1 MSAAQSTGAGTP
13 DTAAAPPDTAAA
25 PPDTA
30 AAPPDTG
37 ADTPDTAAD
46 TADTTAAPPATTAA
60 PPDTAAAPAE
70 TAGSPP
76 DTAAGPPDAAADP
89 VDAQEYAG
97 EVGGFVLARS
107 AVDRVSARRADTDW
121 LAATW
126 ADPATRVL
134 VLENARAL
142 VRFGDQEAELVLVPP
157 AQAPE
162 GLRFLLGVDDAEV
175 AYFGVMG
182 PPGCLESLT
191 ATETAADLSITG
203 ESEHAAPQPAP
214 EASAEHGARPEAP
227 AETAGQAEAEAA
239 AGKGAPGEAAAA
251 EAAAPVAPEQ
261 QTVTEQVAWLARA
274 KPGLRPADLREAAAL
289 LDDRDA
295 GLLTHAVA
303 LANWHATH
311 THCPRCGTPTV
322 TVAAGH
328 AQRCPAD
335 GSEHFP
341 RVDPAVIMLV
351 TDPDDRCLLA
361 RNRRWPERRVSI
373 LAGFV
378 EPGEA
383 AEQAVAREVGEETGI
398 TVARVRYVGSQPW
411 PMPQSLML
419 GFRASAAG
427 DLEIRVD
434 EDEIAEAHWFSR
446 DELRSA
452 LASREILLPP
462 PVSIAHRLI
471 ESWYGE
477 ELPGVW

>member
-1 MSAAQSTGAGTP
+1 MSAAQSTG
-13 DTAAAPPDTAAA
+13 D
-25 PPDTA
+25 
-30 AAPPDTG
+30 
-37 ADTPDTAAD
+37 DTPDTV
-46 TADTTAAPPATTAA
+46 
-60 PPDTAAAPAE
+60 
-70 TAGSPP
+70 
-76 DTAAGPPDAAADP
+76 AGPPDAVTGPSDP
-89 VDAQEYAG
+89 QEYAG
-97 EVGGFVLARS
+97 ELGGFVLARS
-107 AVDRVSARRADTDW
+107 TVDRVSARRADTDW
-121 LAATW
+121 LAAAW

-134 VLENARAL
+134 VLEDTRAL
-142 VRFGDQEAELVLVPP
+142 VRFGDKEADLVLAPP
-157 AQAPE
+157 AEAPE

-182 PPGCLESLT
+182 PPGCLESLA
-191 ATETAADLSITG
+191 ATQTPSNPSLTG
-203 ESEHAAPQPAP
+203 EAGDAAPAQA
-214 EASAEHGARPEAP
+214 PEAP
-227 AETAGQAEAEAA
+227 AEDRPEEETPGQTAGGTGAEAP
-239 AGKGAPGEAAAA
+239 AGEGPAEESAPGEAADAEAPAA
-251 EAAAPVAPEQ
+251 EAPAAEAPAAEASAAEAPAAVTPEAVAPEQ

-274 KPGLRPADLREAAAL
+274 KPGLRAADLREAAAL
-289 LDDRDA
+289 LNDRDA
-295 GLLTHAVA
+295 GLFTHAVA

-311 THCPRCGTPTV
+311 THCPRCGSPTV

-328 AQRCPAD
+328 AQRCPVD

-341 RVDPAVIMLV
+341 RIDPAVIMLV

-378 EPGEA
+378 EPGES

-398 TVARVRYVGSQPW
+398 TVARVRYAGSQPW

-419 GFRASAAG
+419 GFRASATG
-427 DLEIRVD
+427 DLELRVD
-434 EDEIAEAHWFSR
+434 DDEISEAYWFSR

>member
-1 MSAAQSTGAGTP
+1 MSAAQS
-13 DTAAAPPDTAAA
+13 
-25 PPDTA
+25 
-30 AAPPDTG
+30 TG
-37 ADTPDTAAD
+37 ADTPDTAA
-46 TADTTAAPPATTAA
+46 
-60 PPDTAAAPAE
+60 
-70 TAGSPP
+70 GPP
-76 DTAAGPPDAAADP
+76 DTAAGPPDAAASPADTAAGPLDTAAGPPDP
-89 VDAQEYAG
+89 QEYAG
-97 EVGGFVLARS
+97 ELGGFVLARS
-107 AVDRVSARRADTDW
+107 AVDRVSARRADTEW
-121 LAATW
+121 LAAAW

-142 VRFGDQEAELVLVPP
+142 VRFGDKEAELVLVPP
-157 AQAPE
+157 AEAPE

-182 PPGCLESLT
+182 PPGTLESL
-191 ATETAADLSITG
+191 APTETTADPSITG
-203 ESEHAAPQPAP
+203 EGEDAAPEPAP
-214 EASAEHGARPEAP
+214 EAPAGDGPQQEAPGETAGGTEAAAPAGEEVPAGEAP
-227 AETAGQAEAEAA
+227 ASEA
-239 AGKGAPGEAAAA
+239 APGEAADE

-289 LDDRDA
+289 LNDRDA
-295 GLLTHAVA
+295 GLFTHSVA

-328 AQRCPAD
+328 AQRCPVD

-378 EPGEA
+378 EPGES

-419 GFRASAAG
+419 GFRAEATGS
-427 DLEIRVD
+427 LEITVD
-434 EDEIAEAHWFSR
+434 DEEIAEAGWFSR
-446 DELRSA
+446 DELKA
-452 LASREILLPP
+452 AIADGTILLPP
-462 PVSIAHRLI
+462 PVSIAHQI
-471 ESWYGE
+471 IQSWYGSP
-477 ELPGVW
+477 LPGSW

>member
-1 MSAAQSTGAGTP
+1 MSAAQSTGA
-13 DTAAAPPDTAAA
+13 
-25 PPDTA
+25 
-30 AAPPDTG
+30 
-37 ADTPDTAAD
+37 DTPD
-46 TADTTAAPPATTAA
+46 P
-60 PPDTAAAPAE
+60 
-70 TAGSPP
+70 
-76 DTAAGPPDAAADP
+76 AAGPPDPVAGPPDP
-89 VDAQEYAG
+89 QEYAG
-97 EVGGFVLARS
+97 ELGGFVLARS

-134 VLENARAL
+134 VLDNARAL
-142 VRFGDQEAELVLVPP
+142 VRFADKEADLVLVPP
-157 AQAPE
+157 AEAPE

-182 PPGCLESLT
+182 PPGCLESLAAMQT
-191 ATETAADLSITG
+191 PADLSITDQG
-203 ESEHAAPQPAP
+203 QDAAPEQA
-214 EASAEHGARPEAP
+214 PEAP
-227 AETAGQAEAEAA
+227 AEDGPQQE
-239 AGKGAPGEAAAA
+239 APGEAAGGTGAEEPAGEASAGEEPAGEGAAGEAVEA
-251 EAAAPVAPEQ
+251 EAAPPVAPEQ

-289 LDDRDA
+289 LNDRDA
-295 GLLTHAVA
+295 GLFTHAVA

-341 RVDPAVIMLV
+341 RIDPAVIMLV

-378 EPGEA
+378 EPGES

-427 DLEIRVD
+427 DLELRVD
-434 EDEIAEAHWFSR
+434 DDEIAEAHWFSR

-471 ESWYGE
+471 ESWYGK

>member
-1 MSAAQSTGAGTP
+1 MSAAQS
-13 DTAAAPPDTAAA
+13 
-25 PPDTA
+25 
-30 AAPPDTG
+30 TG

-46 TADTTAAPPATTAA
+46 T
-60 PPDTAAAPAE
+60 PDTAAN
-70 TAGSPP
+70 TP
-76 DTAAGPPDAAADP
+76 DTGPAAPDP
-89 VDAQEYAG
+89 QEYAG
-97 EVGGFVLARS
+97 ELGGFVLARS

-121 LAATW
+121 LAAAW
-126 ADPATRVL
+126 ADPDTRVL

-142 VRFGDQEAELVLVPP
+142 VRFGDKEADLVLVPP
-157 AQAPE
+157 AEAPE

-182 PPGCLESLT
+182 PPGCLESLA
-191 ATETAADLSITG
+191 ATEATTDLSITG
-203 ESEHAAPQPAP
+203 EGEHAAPEQA
-214 EASAEHGARPEAP
+214 PEAP
-227 AETAGQAEAEAA
+227 AEDGPPQEAPGETAGGTEAKAPAAEAA
-239 AGKGAPGEAAAA
+239 PGGAPAGDSAPGGAPAGDSAPGGAPAGDSAPGGAPGEAAPGESADA
-251 EAAAPVAPEQ
+251 ETAAPVAPEQ
-261 QTVTEQVAWLARA
+261 QTVTEQVAWLAQA

-289 LDDRDA
+289 LNDRDA
-295 GLLTHAVA
+295 GLFTHGVA

-341 RVDPAVIMLV
+341 RIDPAVIMLV

-378 EPGEA
+378 EPGES

-427 DLEIRVD
+427 DLELQVD
-434 EDEIAEAHWFSR
+434 DDEIAEAHWFSR

>member
-1 MSAAQSTGAGTP
+1 MSAAQSTGA
-13 DTAAAPPDTAAA
+13 
-25 PPDTA
+25 
-30 AAPPDTG
+30 
-37 ADTPDTAAD
+37 DTPDTV
-46 TADTTAAPPATTAA
+46 
-60 PPDTAAAPAE
+60 
-70 TAGSPP
+70 
-76 DTAAGPPDAAADP
+76 AGPPDAVAGPPDAVAGPPDP
-89 VDAQEYAG
+89 QDYAG
-97 EVGGFVLARS
+97 ELGGFVLARS

-121 LAATW
+121 LAAAW

-142 VRFGDQEAELVLVPP
+142 VRFGDKEADLVLAPP
-157 AQAPE
+157 AEAPE

-182 PPGCLESLT
+182 PPGCLESLA
-191 ATETAADLSITG
+191 ATETAANPSITA
-203 ESEHAAPQPAP
+203 EAEDAAPAQAP
-214 EASAEHGARPEAP
+214 EAPPEAP
-227 AETAGQAEAEAA
+227 AEQTPGETAGGTGAEAPVGEGPAEEA
-239 AGKGAPGEAAAA
+239 APGEAADAEAPAA
-251 EAAAPVAPEQ
+251 EAPAAEAPAAEAPAAEAPEALAPEAVAPEQ

-274 KPGLRPADLREAAAL
+274 QPGLRAADLREAAAL
-289 LDDRDA
+289 LNDRDA
-295 GLLTHAVA
+295 GLFTHAVA

-311 THCPRCGTPTV
+311 THCPRCGSPTV

-328 AQRCPAD
+328 AQRCPVD

-341 RVDPAVIMLV
+341 RIDPAVIMLV

-378 EPGEA
+378 EPGES

-398 TVARVRYVGSQPW
+398 TVARVRYAGSQPW

-419 GFRASAAG
+419 GFRASASG
-427 DLEIRVD
+427 DLELRVD
-434 EDEIAEAHWFSR
+434 DDEIAEAHWFSR

>member
-1 MSAAQSTGAGTP
+1 MSAAQSTGA
-13 DTAAAPPDTAAA
+13 
-25 PPDTA
+25 
-30 AAPPDTG
+30 
-37 ADTPDTAAD
+37 DTP
-46 TADTTAAPPATTAA
+46 
-60 PPDTAAAPAE
+60 E
-70 TAGSPP
+70 TV
-76 DTAAGPPDAAADP
+76 AGPPDPQD
-89 VDAQEYAG
+89 YAG
-97 EVGGFVLARS
+97 ELGGFVLARS
-107 AVDRVSARRADTDW
+107 GVDRVSARRADTDW
-121 LAATW
+121 LAAAW

-134 VLENARAL
+134 ILENARAL
-142 VRFGDQEAELVLVPP
+142 VRFGDKEADLVLAPP
-157 AQAPE
+157 AEAPE

-182 PPGCLESLT
+182 PPGCLESL
-191 ATETAADLSITG
+191 AGPETIADPSITG
-203 ESEHAAPQPAP
+203 EAEDAAPVQP
-214 EASAEHGARPEAP
+214 PEAP
-227 AETAGQAEAEAA
+227 AEVGPAEE
-239 AGKGAPGEAAAA
+239 APGETAGGTGAQAPAGEGPAEEAAPSEAADAEAPAA
-251 EAAAPVAPEQ
+251 EAPEAVAPEAEAPEQ

-274 KPGLRPADLREAAAL
+274 KPGLRAADLREAAAL
-289 LDDRDA
+289 LNDRDA
-295 GLLTHAVA
+295 GLFTHAVA
-303 LANWHATH
+303 LSNWHATH
-311 THCPRCGTPTV
+311 THCPRCGSPTV

-328 AQRCPAD
+328 AQRCPVD

-341 RVDPAVIMLV
+341 RIDPAVIMLV

-378 EPGEA
+378 EPGES

-398 TVARVRYVGSQPW
+398 TVARVRYAGSQPW

-419 GFRASAAG
+419 GFRASASG
-427 DLEIRVD
+427 DLELRVD
-434 EDEIAEAHWFSR
+434 DDEIAEAHWFSR

>member
-1 MSAAQSTGAGTP
+1 MSATQNTGAGTP
-13 DTAAAPPDTAAA
+13 DAAADP
-25 PPDTA
+25 
-30 AAPPDTG
+30 
-37 ADTPDTAAD
+37 ADTPD
-46 TADTTAAPPATTAA
+46 
-60 PPDTAAAPAE
+60 
-70 TAGSPP
+70 
-76 DTAAGPPDAAADP
+76 
-89 VDAQEYAG
+89 YAG
-97 EVGGFVLARS
+97 ELGGFVLARS
-107 AVDRVSARRADTDW
+107 AVDRVSARRADAEW
-121 LAATW
+121 LAAAW

-142 VRFGDQEAELVLVPP
+142 VRFGDKEAELVLVPP
-157 AQAPE
+157 AEAPE
-162 GLRFLLGVDDAEV
+162 GLRFLLGVGDAEV

-191 ATETAADLSITG
+191 ATETAADPSITAEAG
-203 ESEHAAPQPAP
+203 DAAPA
-214 EASAEHGARPEAP
+214 EAPEAP
-227 AETAGQAEAEAA
+227 AAPAEDGPEEEAPGETAGGTEAEAPGGEA
-239 AGKGAPGEAAAA
+239 PAGEAAPGETADA
-251 EAAAPVAPEQ
+251 EAPAAVAPEQ
-261 QTVTEQVAWLARA
+261 QTVTEQVAWLAQA

-289 LDDRDA
+289 LNDRDA
-295 GLLTHAVA
+295 GLFTHAVA

-341 RVDPAVIMLV
+341 RIDPAVIMLV

-378 EPGEA
+378 EPGES

-398 TVARVRYVGSQPW
+398 VVARVRYVGSQPW

-419 GFRASAAG
+419 GFRASASG
-427 DLEIRVD
+427 DLELRVD
-434 EDEIAEAHWFSR
+434 DDEIAEAHWFSR

>member
-1 MSAAQSTGAGTP
+1 M
-13 DTAAAPPDTAAA
+13 
-25 PPDTA
+25 
-30 AAPPDTG
+30 
-37 ADTPDTAAD
+37 
-46 TADTTAAPPATTAA
+46 
-60 PPDTAAAPAE
+60 
-70 TAGSPP
+70 
-76 DTAAGPPDAAADP
+76 
-89 VDAQEYAG
+89 
-97 EVGGFVLARS
+97 LARS
-107 AVDRVSARRADTDW
+107 TVDRVSARRADTDW

-157 AQAPE
+157 AEAPE

-182 PPGCLESLT
+182 PPGSLESLT
-191 ATETAADLSITG
+191 ATETTPDPSITG
-203 ESEHAAPQPAP
+203 DERARRPP
-214 EASAEHGARPEAP
+214 EAPRRRGGSAGGGGRTAAGSARGGHRGGGDRGGGTRSRGGTRRGGGARPSSRRGGRAP
-227 AETAGQAEAEAA
+227 A
-239 AGKGAPGEAAAA
+239 
-251 EAAAPVAPEQ
+251 APEQ

-274 KPGLRPADLREAAAL
+274 QPGLRPADLREAAAL
-289 LDDRDA
+289 LNDRDA
-295 GLLTHAVA
+295 GLFTHAVA

-341 RVDPAVIMLV
+341 RVNPAVIMLV

-378 EPGEA
+378 EPGES

-427 DLEIRVD
+427 DLEIQVD
-434 EDEIAEAHWFSR
+434 DEEIAEAHWFSR